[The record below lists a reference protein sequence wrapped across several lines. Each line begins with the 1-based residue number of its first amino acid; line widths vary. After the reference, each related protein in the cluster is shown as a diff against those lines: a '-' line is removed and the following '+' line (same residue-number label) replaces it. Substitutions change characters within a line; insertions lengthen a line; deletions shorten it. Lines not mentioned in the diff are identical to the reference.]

1 MSAIFPD
8 TLIDR
13 SFRERIILVGVLFP
27 RTDPDA
33 LDAELDELESLVLT
47 AGADVVDRIIQ
58 RRPAPDAATFLGS
71 GKVAELHELCL
82 VHDVDT
88 VVFDHDLSPAQ
99 QRNLERILGRT
110 AIDRTAVILDIFAQN
125 ARTPEGRAQ
134 VELAL
139 LRYRLPRLRGRVVGL
154 SQQAG
159 GIGTRGPGETQLE
172 VDRRRLVRRMHRL
185 EADLRGVDKTRTL
198 QRAQRQRGRRRE
210 MALVGYTNAGKS
222 TLLNELTDAGV
233 PAADRLFETLD
244 PRTRQLALP
253 GGETVLITDTVGF
266 VAKLPHELVEAFR
279 STLDS
284 VRLADVLLHVVDASA
299 ADPEAQMNA
308 VHTVLEEIGAIEVP
322 ELVVINKADR
332 APQEARRLA
341 AIHPGSVVVSAADGM
356 GIDDLLRTIGDRL
369 RTHDAMIRLRIPHDR
384 GDIVAAAHR
393 EGEVV
398 EVTHEDDSSVLTV
411 VLDEAAR
418 ARFAPFEEVR

>member
-1 MSAIFPD
+1 MSIHLPS

-13 SFRERIILVGVLFP
+13 SFRERIILVGVLLP
-27 RTDPDA
+27 GSTADGLEA
-33 LDAELDELESLVLT
+33 SLDELASLVST

-58 RRPAPDAATFLGS
+58 RKDHPDPATFLGS
-71 GKVAELHELCL
+71 GKAEELHQLCL

-99 QRNLERILGRT
+99 QRNLEKILGRT

-125 ARTPEGRAQ
+125 ARSPEGRAQ

-139 LRYRLPRLRGRVVGL
+139 LRYRLPRLRGRGHGL

-185 EADLRGVDKTRTL
+185 ESDLRQVDKNRAT
-198 QRAQRQRGRRRE
+198 QRAQRGRGRRRE
-210 MALVGYTNAGKS
+210 VALVGYTNAGKS
-222 TLLNELTDAGV
+222 TLLNELTDADV

-253 GGETVLITDTVGF
+253 GGETVLLTDTVGF
-266 VAKLPHELVEAFR
+266 VSKLPHELVEAFR

-284 VRLADVLLHVVDASA
+284 VRLADLLLHVVDASA
-299 ADPEAQMNA
+299 ADPHAQMLA
-308 VHTVLEEIGAIEVP
+308 VRTVLDEIGAGDVP
-322 ELVVINKADR
+322 ELVVVNKADR
-332 APQEARRLA
+332 APEVAAELVSELA
-341 AIHPGSVVVSAADGM
+341 GSVAISAAAGT
-356 GIDDLLRTIGDRL
+356 GIDDLLRTLGDRL
-369 RTHDAMIRLRIPHDR
+369 RLADVIVTLRIPHDR
-384 GDIVAAAHR
+384 GDLVAAAHR
-393 EGEVV
+393 EGEVIDV
-398 EVTHEDDSSVLTV
+398 RHDDDGAVLRV
-411 VLDEAAR
+411 VLDDAGQ
-418 ARFAPFEEVR
+418 ARFDEWKVLS